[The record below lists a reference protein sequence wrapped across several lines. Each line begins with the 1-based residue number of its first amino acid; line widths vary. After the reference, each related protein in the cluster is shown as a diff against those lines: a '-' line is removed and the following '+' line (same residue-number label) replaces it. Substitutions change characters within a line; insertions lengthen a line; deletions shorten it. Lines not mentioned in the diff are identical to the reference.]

1 MQSSPREVWAGGIG
15 RLRAP
20 SQAAVV
26 GISCL
31 IAVVLVAIV
40 QVLHVGELMDV
51 NQRLNAGHA
60 QGLVGA
66 YTLAAF
72 ATFISAAA
80 LPQRWLW
87 LPVAAAAAMT
97 ALVLALSL
105 VLGGE
110 LWSFVWAVLTFAA
123 CWQVGRWL
131 LDAAGT
137 PSLAKQPVVAWLA
150 GVGAV
155 GLVLLGVGRAG
166 GLSWLTA
173 AGPILIVGS
182 LGTVRLARSLGLEGA
197 RAAWSTV
204 TSARLAAA
212 SAALCLLAAGL
223 ASIWAAAPELGFDA
237 LYYKAWLPSEWART
251 GEITPVVL
259 HPLIAIWGFGQVI
272 AIPGHVAGADG
283 VGRYLQ
289 WLAQGS
295 LVLTVWWTARRSA
308 WAPLAGAALALT
320 PLLFWEET
328 TAYDDALLA
337 LAGAG
342 MAVAVFS
349 ALRPTEDPPVAVG
362 FVIGALAGVCVDLKL
377 HLAPLAAGLLLG
389 WLVMRRGSWK
399 APAAALLA
407 AVAVA
412 APPMIIRWIDLD
424 NPVMPLYNNVFKSPY
439 WFATSAPFG
448 SSPGQSTGSS
458 GPPEPLDTVWDSL
471 VNTERWGQ
479 PVGAI
484 GLLALAVTVALL
496 VGWRRG
502 SNGRG
507 VIALWL
513 GLLVAVASWY
523 WKFSE
528 LRYLPPMGAVAVLIL
543 VLSTGTR
550 PPGRR
555 LQTVGLAG
563 LLATAVL
570 LWPATV
576 AQFWNVPG
584 KGLPWRAAFGRIGDL
599 EYERQATSDRELVA
613 AFDRIAPPGA
623 LAAADPHERAWL
635 TDGRDLTPI
644 WEIHG
649 RLATE
654 GLLPET
660 PAETLAA
667 VRADGVSWVLA
678 WNSGSLL
685 SVLPYLQRMVDVYGK
700 PVFSSPGGT
709 LYRLP
714 DPQNAEPRPRIRSL
728 G

>member
-1 MQSSPREVWAGGIG
+1 
-15 RLRAP
+15 
-20 SQAAVV
+20 
-26 GISCL
+26 
-31 IAVVLVAIV
+31 VVLVAIA
-40 QVLHVGELMDV
+40 QILHLGELMDV
-51 NQRLNAGHA
+51 NQRLNAGNA
-60 QGLVGA
+60 RGLVGV

-72 ATFISAAA
+72 ATFVWAAA
-80 LPQRWLW
+80 VPQRWLW
-87 LPVAAAAAMT
+87 LPVAVAAAMT
-97 ALVLALSL
+97 SLVLAVSL

-137 PSLAKQPVVAWLA
+137 HALARQPVVAWLA

-155 GLVLLGVGRAG
+155 GLVLLLIGRAG
-166 GLSWLTA
+166 GLSWWTA
-173 AGPILIVGS
+173 AGPVLIVGA
-182 LGTVRLARSLGLEGA
+182 LGTVRLVRSLGLERA
-197 RAAWSTV
+197 RAAWSAV

-223 ASIWAAAPELGFDA
+223 ASIWAAAPELMFDA

-251 GEITPVVL
+251 GEIAPVVL
-259 HPLIAIWGFGQVI
+259 HPLIAIWGFAQVI

-295 LVLTVWWTARRSA
+295 LVLTVWWTARRSP

-328 TAYDDALLA
+328 TAYEDAILA
-337 LAGAG
+337 LGGAG
-342 MAVAVFS
+342 MAVAVLS
-349 ALRPTEDPPVAVG
+349 ALEGTEDPPVAVG
-362 FVIGALAGVCVDLKL
+362 FVLGALAGVCVDLKL

-389 WLVMRRGSWK
+389 WLVMRRGSWR
-399 APAAALLA
+399 ASAAALLA

-412 APPMIIRWIDLD
+412 SPPMIIRWIDLN

-439 WFATSAPFG
+439 WFPTAAPFG
-448 SSPGQSTGSS
+448 RAPGQAGGTSGSPGTLESLWDSLVS
-458 GPPEPLDTVWDSL
+458 EPLDTLWDSL
-471 VNTERWGQ
+471 MHTGRWGL
-479 PVGAI
+479 PVGVI
-484 GLLALAVTVALL
+484 GLLGLAVAAALL

-502 SNGRG
+502 SGGRG
-507 VIALWL
+507 VLALWL

-523 WKFSE
+523 WKFGE
-528 LRYLPPMGAVAVLIL
+528 LRYLLPMGAVAVLIL

-555 LQTVGLAG
+555 LQTAGLVG

-570 LWPATV
+570 LWPATI
-576 AQFWNVPG
+576 AQFWNLPG
-584 KGLPWRAAFGRIGDL
+584 RGIPWRAAFGRIGDFD
-599 EYERQATSDRELVA
+599 YERQATSDRELVA

-623 LAAADPHERAWL
+623 LAAADPHERVWL

-654 GLLPET
+654 GLLPDT

-678 WNSGSLL
+678 WNYGSLL
-685 SVLPYLQRMVDVYGK
+685 SKLPYLQRMLDVYGK
-700 PVFSSPGGT
+700 PVWSSPGGT

-714 DPQNAEPRPRIRSL
+714 DPQNAEPRPGRTS
-728 G
+728 